1 MPWNHCLRV
10 NFLIFLSLTENSTFG
25 AQCKKM
31 DYKVLSRKYRP
42 QKFNEIIGQS
52 HIVDTLINS
61 IASNRLGHGYL
72 FSGSRGVGKTTTA
85 RVLAK
90 TLNCLDIEDM
100 QPCNRCQNC
109 LSITESRSLDVIE
122 LDGASNRGIDEI
134 REIKETVKYP
144 PISGKFKIYIIDEVH
159 MLTKEAFNALLKTL
173 EEPPNNVVFVL
184 ATTDSHKIPETILS
198 RTLRFDF
205 KKISILDITNHI
217 SNILKEEKIEYEEP
231 ALNLIAKKADGSVR
245 DALSILDRII
255 SYSNNLI
262 TYDLVKESLGIIEDE
277 VYLDLLELIIKSDQ
291 KSLLIKIKDIID
303 YGYSIENF
311 IGGFNSFLS
320 NALLYVSGFNKK
332 ELLNESVEKWII
344 SNKELINT
352 IDLMRIINELQ
363 KFEINSK
370 KLLQPEIALESTFI
384 KLSIMG
390 RAVEISELL
399 SSFKDNTINDD
410 VNLEQIKTKSNNEE
424 VKSIEKKI
432 KPKNQINALKKDKI
446 DLDKIKSNF
455 NTFWEQ
461 ILENIDNEDKRISSS
476 LYDQKVNYDGS
487 KIEIDLGETDNTYV
501 QKTLEDN
508 IALIEDTILKVLKH
522 KISVVVKAQ
531 IKVKEKEQEHPLLDD
546 LKTKFTNSNNS

>member
-1 MPWNHCLRV
+1 
-10 NFLIFLSLTENSTFG
+10 
-25 AQCKKM
+25 M

-42 QKFNEIIGQS
+42 QKFNEIVGQP

-61 IASNRLGHGYL
+61 ISSNRLGHGYL

-144 PISGKFKIYIIDEVH
+144 PISGKYKIYIIDEVH

-205 KKISILDITNHI
+205 KKISILNITNHI
-217 SNILKEEKIEYEEP
+217 LNILKEEKIEYEEP

-320 NALLYVSGFNKK
+320 NALLYASGFNKK
-332 ELLNESVEKWII
+332 DFLNESVEKWII

-399 SSFKDNTINDD
+399 SSFKDNTVNDD
-410 VNLEQIKTKSNNEE
+410 VNSEQIKTKSNNEE
-424 VKSIEKKI
+424 PKSIEKKI
-432 KPKNQINALKKDKI
+432 KPKNEINAPKKDKI

>member
-1 MPWNHCLRV
+1 
-10 NFLIFLSLTENSTFG
+10 
-25 AQCKKM
+25 
-31 DYKVLSRKYRP
+31 
-42 QKFNEIIGQS
+42 
-52 HIVDTLINS
+52 
-61 IASNRLGHGYL
+61 
-72 FSGSRGVGKTTTA
+72 
-85 RVLAK
+85 
-90 TLNCLDIEDM
+90 
-100 QPCNRCQNC
+100 
-109 LSITESRSLDVIE
+109 
-122 LDGASNRGIDEI
+122 
-134 REIKETVKYP
+134 
-144 PISGKFKIYIIDEVH
+144 
-159 MLTKEAFNALLKTL
+159 LK
-173 EEPPNNVVFVL
+173 
-184 ATTDSHKIPETILS
+184 D
-198 RTLRFDF
+198 
-205 KKISILDITNHI
+205 
-217 SNILKEEKIEYEEP
+217 EKIEYEEP

-410 VNLEQIKTKSNNEE
+410 VNSQQIKTKSNNEE
-424 VKSIEKKI
+424 LKSIEKKI

-501 QKTLEDN
+501 QKILEDN
-508 IALIEDTILKVLKH
+508 ITLIENTILKVLKH